1 VSNFPTKEDQE
12 DEIGF
17 EKEIKIDEEPSDFS
31 YQDEMRALRL
41 EPQIQ
46 RLSHRIT
53 LLSIVVPCLLCAIL
67 LFVYFDLSDKLSK
80 TRNIGSKEVQILS
93 EDVVDKIASLSQ
105 HYEKLEKSLIDGVSG
120 LEKSSALIK
129 QDLKRNNRAIKK
141 LAASKTD
148 KKALD
153 NAAKKHSAEVAKIV
167 TGLRNELSGQRQVVE
182 DLDKTLKKEMTG
194 IAQIIERLKKD
205 RQKQDLAVKD
215 LSEHKLDKEEFGN
228 ILKNKWSGYQA
239 RIFILQKE
247 IKTLKEGISL
257 LQKQVDMSV
266 RRKMEPDH
274 PQDKHT
280 TETARDALA
289 PTEDKIIEQ
298 EIDE

>member
-1 VSNFPTKEDQE
+1 MSNFPTKEDQG

-31 YQDEMRALRL
+31 YQDEMRDLRL

-53 LLSIVVPCLLCAIL
+53 LLSIVAPCLLCAIL

-105 HYEKLEKSLIDGVSG
+105 QYEKLEKSLIDGVSG

-148 KKALD
+148 KKTLD
-153 NAAKKHSAEVAKIV
+153 NAVKKHSAKVAKIL
-167 TGLRNELSGQRQVVE
+167 TGLRNELREQRQVVE
-182 DLDKTLKKEMTG
+182 DLDKTLKKEVTG
-194 IAQIIERLKKD
+194 IVQIIERLKKD

-215 LSEHKLDKEEFGN
+215 LLEHKLDKEEFGN

-239 RIFILQKE
+239 RISILQKE

-257 LQKQVDMSV
+257 LQKQVDMVV
-266 RRKMEPDH
+266 RRKTELDH
-274 PQDKHT
+274 SQKKPAVKAT
-280 TETARDALA
+280 RDTLT
-289 PTEDKIIEQ
+289 PTPDKIIEQ